1 MPFASSPSSTKRHR
15 TLRGFRLAHGL
26 SQREAADLVGVH
38 QTEWGR
44 YEAGLRTPRS
54 DVAERIVKLT
64 GVSLASL
71 VLKART
77 VAALF
82 VLGVCT

>member
-1 MPFASSPSSTKRHR
+1 MPVASSPSSTKRHR

-26 SQREAADLVGVH
+26 SQREAAAQVGIH